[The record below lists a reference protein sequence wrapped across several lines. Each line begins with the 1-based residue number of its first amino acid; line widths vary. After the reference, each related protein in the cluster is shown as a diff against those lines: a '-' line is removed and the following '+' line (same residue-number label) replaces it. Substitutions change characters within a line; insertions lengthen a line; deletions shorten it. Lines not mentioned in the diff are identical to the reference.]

1 MNKKLSSK
9 PSLFE
14 TDGGGDDSVVALTII
29 NKVYDMHRR
38 SHYYSIRKQNPKIY
52 RMNLAEVEKYD
63 ILVLQE
69 AFKIYKDAKNYDNNK
84 RPHPNYF
91 IAVCR
96 RIIKEKIDEPKL
108 QWGKTI

>member
-1 MNKKLSSK
+1 MPKKISSD

-14 TDGGGDDSVVALTII
+14 VDGSGSGLSTALTII

-38 SHYYSIRKQNPKIY
+38 SHYYSIRKNNPKIY

-63 ILVLQE
+63 ILVLEE
-69 AFKIYKDAKNYDNNK
+69 AFLIYKDARSYDDNK

-91 IAVCR
+91 VAICR
-96 RIIKEKIDEPKL
+96 RIIKERIDEPKL
-108 QWGKTI
+108 HWGKTI

>member
-1 MNKKLSSK
+1 MIKKKSFK
-9 PSLFE
+9 DPSLFE
-14 TDGGGDDSVVALTII
+14 TDGGVEIKSPLTII

-38 SHYYSIRKQNPKIY
+38 SHYYSIRKNNPKIY

-63 ILVLQE
+63 ILVLE
-69 AFKIYKDAKNYDNNK
+69 KAFEIYKDAKNYDNNK

-91 IAVCR
+91 VAICR
-96 RIIKEKIDEPKL
+96 RIIKEGINEPKL